1 MLDKRN
7 YELQHIRNLQ
17 EKYKKDPALL
27 ERVLYAFGLLEALK
41 ESGLPFTFKGGTCLM
56 LLLEHPTRLSTDI
69 DIIVEPET
77 DINGYIEKAG
87 RIFPF
92 TSCEEQV
99 RVGRNFIA
107 KRHFKF
113 LYRSPLQDKEF
124 YILLDILFSEIPYI
138 ETVEKEIK
146 NELLIVDEPKIMV
159 TVPSVECI
167 LADKL
172 TAFAPHT
179 TGVPLGVGKSMEIV
193 KQLFDI
199 AILIDAI
206 ENPVNVR
213 RTYDK
218 VVSQELEYR
227 GLHIGKEEVLQDT
240 INACLSIIG
249 RGTAEKKDY
258 AEYLMGIKAVG
269 THILFLNY
277 SGEIAAHQACKV
289 MYLATCLLKQ
299 TDFVKIEH
307 PEMYMDRKLDNKK
320 YKGLSSIKKQKLE
333 AYGYLVEAVRL
344 LEEE

>member
-1 MLDKRN
+1 MLDERN

-41 ESGLPFTFKGGTCLM
+41 ESGLSFVFKGGTCLM
-56 LLLEHPTRLSTDI
+56 LLLEHPVRLSTDI
-69 DIIVEPET
+69 DIIVEPGT
-77 DINGYIEKAG
+77 DVEGYIEKAG

-99 RVGRNFIA
+99 RVGHNSIA

-113 LYRSPLQDKEF
+113 LYRSPLQEKEL
-124 YILLDILFSEIPYI
+124 YILLDVLFSEVPYVEMI
-138 ETVEKEIK
+138 EKEIE
-146 NELLIVDEPKIMV
+146 NELLIVNEPKVMV
-159 TVPSVECI
+159 TVPSAECI
-167 LADKL
+167 LGDKL

-179 TGVPLGVGKSMEIV
+179 TGVTLGVGKSMEIV

-206 ENPVNVR
+206 ENQINVR
-213 RTYDK
+213 KTYDK
-218 VVSQELEYR
+218 VVSEELEYR
-227 GLHIGKEEVLQDT
+227 GLYISKEEVLQDT

-249 RGTAEKKDY
+249 RGTIEKKDY
-258 AEYLMGIKAVG
+258 EEYLRGIKAVG
-269 THILFLNY
+269 THVLFLNY

-289 MYLATCLLKQ
+289 MYLAVCLLKQ
-299 TDFVKIEH
+299 KDFVRIEH
-307 PEMYMDRKLDNKK
+307 PELYIDRKFDNKK

-333 AYGYLVEAVRL
+333 AYAYLVEAVHL